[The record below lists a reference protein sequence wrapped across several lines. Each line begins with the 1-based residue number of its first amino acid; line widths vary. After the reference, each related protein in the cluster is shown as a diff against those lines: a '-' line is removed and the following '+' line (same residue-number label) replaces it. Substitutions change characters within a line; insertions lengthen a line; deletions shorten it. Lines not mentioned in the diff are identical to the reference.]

1 MLKFLSRKW
10 VLAWLISKS
19 TNMIHKSWEI
29 NNVSFGQVMFHDVKR
44 LLWIT
49 IRFDVP
55 NVVPWNRVPL
65 RLLVKASTTSKTQSI
80 NNEIIFLVFLFHD
93 KPTIRFRLWDLI
105 CSYSVVPRS
114 SPICP
119 SQVQKSFKN
128 RSFLFENDEL
138 FGFCPIFWEFRET
151 WFQ

>member
-1 MLKFLSRKW
+1 
-10 VLAWLISKS
+10 
-19 TNMIHKSWEI
+19 MIHKSWEI

-128 RSFLFENDEL
+128 RSFFLKMMNFLDFAQFFKNVEKLDFNKSRPDNIL
-138 FGFCPIFWEFRET
+138 LT
-151 WFQ
+151 